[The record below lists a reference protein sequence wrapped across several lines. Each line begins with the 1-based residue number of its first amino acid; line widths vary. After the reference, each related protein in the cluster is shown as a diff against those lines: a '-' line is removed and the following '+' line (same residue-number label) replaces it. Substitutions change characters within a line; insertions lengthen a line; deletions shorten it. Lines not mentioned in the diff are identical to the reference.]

1 MPAKVEVTNYSANL
15 TARWAGET
23 LGKENLVR
31 GGARLD
37 PAQFTAEDAVV
48 VDVGAAG
55 AAAGATT
62 VPVTALSGPIP
73 SGATLDFGTTKFAV
87 LTAAAAAGATS
98 LTVRALPTALV
109 DADVTTYKGVKKKVV
124 KSGTLIGRTNAEAVA
139 GTAFGPAAGTDDQV
153 YILAFEVYDA
163 DKNYDVELYRYGRLV
178 KTNFLPQWTTM
189 GTTLQGKVRANY
201 ETIERGVV

>member
-37 PAQFTAEDAVV
+37 PAQFVAEDAVV

-55 AAAGATT
+55 AAIGATA
-62 VPVTALSGPIP
+62 VPVVALSGPIP
-73 SGATLDFGTTKFAV
+73 IGTVLDFGTTKFAT
-87 LTAAAAAGATS
+87 LTAAAATGATS
-98 LTVRALPTALV
+98 LTVRALATALV
-109 DADVTTYKGVKKKVV
+109 DADVTTYKGIKKKLVR
-124 KSGTLIGRTNAEAVA
+124 SGALIGRTNAEAVA

-153 YILAFEVYDA
+153 YLVSFDITDA
-163 DKNYDVELYRYGRLV
+163 DSNYDVELYRYGRLV
-178 KTNFLPQWTTM
+178 KANFLPQWTTM